1 MFICLNEQMK
11 VNIMSEQKNEN
22 HEKMLHPVIEQDV
35 ANLFKALSNPT
46 RIKILFL
53 LKQKKVTVTE
63 MSEKLNMSQSAISHQ
78 LRELKL
84 VRLIKGKKRGR
95 EVIYELDDEH
105 VHQIF
110 DMAIEHV
117 KEIYHYE

>member
-1 MFICLNEQMK
+1 MSTHSNLNDKK
-11 VNIMSEQKNEN
+11 V
-22 HEKMLHPVIEQDV
+22 LHPVIEQDV

-53 LKQKKVTVTE
+53 LKQETLTVTE
-63 MSEKLNMSQSAISHQ
+63 ISNQLNISQSAISHQ

-84 VRLIKGKKRGR
+84 VRLVKGKKRGR
-95 EVIYELDDEH
+95 KVIYELDDHH

>member
-1 MFICLNEQMK
+1 MTKQPNSNNEK
-11 VNIMSEQKNEN
+11 V
-22 HEKMLHPVIEQDV
+22 LHPVIEQDV

-53 LKQKKVTVTE
+53 LKQKTLTVTE
-63 MSEKLNMSQSAISHQ
+63 ISERLNISQSAISHQ

-84 VRLIKGKKRGR
+84 VRLVKGEKRGR
-95 EVIYELDDEH
+95 EVIYELDDHH

>member
-1 MFICLNEQMK
+1 MTKQPNSNNEK
-11 VNIMSEQKNEN
+11 V
-22 HEKMLHPVIEQDV
+22 LHPVIEQDV

-53 LKQKKVTVTE
+53 LKQETLTVTE
-63 MSEKLNMSQSAISHQ
+63 ISERLNISQSAISHQ

-84 VRLIKGKKRGR
+84 VRLVKGEKRGR
-95 EVIYELDDEH
+95 EVIYELDDHH

-117 KEIYHYE
+117 KEIYHYG

>member
-1 MFICLNEQMK
+1 MK
-11 VNIMSEQKNEN
+11 VKFMVNDSNSNKGDT
-22 HEKMLHPVIEQDV
+22 LHPVIEQDV
-35 ANLFKALSNPT
+35 SNLFQALSNPT

-53 LKQKKVTVTE
+53 LKQKTLSVTQI
-63 MSEKLNMSQSAISHQ
+63 SEELNISQSAISHQ

-84 VRLIKGKKRGR
+84 VRLVKGEKRGR
-95 EVIYELDDEH
+95 EVFYELDDHH

>member
-1 MFICLNEQMK
+1 
-11 VNIMSEQKNEN
+11 MSEQINEDN
-22 HEKMLHPVIEQDV
+22 EKMLHPVIEQDV
-35 ANLFKALSNPT
+35 ANLFRALSNPT

-63 MSEKLNMSQSAISHQ
+63 ISEKLNISQSAISHQ

-84 VRLIKGKKRGR
+84 VRLIKGKKHGR

-117 KEIYHYE
+117 EEIYHYE

>member
-1 MFICLNEQMK
+1 
-11 VNIMSEQKNEN
+11 MSEYKNI
-22 HEKMLHPVIEQDV
+22 HDDKILHPIVEQDV

-53 LKQKKVTVTE
+53 LKQETLTVTE
-63 MSEKLNMSQSAISHQ
+63 ISERLNISQSAISHQ

-84 VRLIKGKKRGR
+84 VRLVKGKKHGR
-95 EVIYELDDEH
+95 KVIYELDDHH